1 MIKSMT
7 AFGCASVESP
17 LGQWRVEVHSVN
29 RKMLDIAIHIPKELL
44 RFDIEIRQRIAQTIY
59 RGQITV
65 RIQPPLEGSDPA
77 FIERL
82 HHQKLFWD
90 KAALALGRDP
100 HLEVSLTFLVNQLS
114 LAPKNSFLHADSE
127 IKEAIQRGLEQ
138 ALIELQQM
146 KEVEGRAL
154 LRDIEQRLHLI
165 AQSCDKVS
173 KRCDEALIKYR
184 LKLEEKLKELPLHS
198 SDIETRILQEII
210 MLTEKR
216 DITEELTR
224 LYSHLE
230 QFKTHL
236 HSNESVGRTLD
247 FLTQELNREVNTIAS
262 KCSMTEEV
270 IYIKS
275 EIEKIRE
282 QVQNIE

>member
-1 MIKSMT
+1 MT
-7 AFGCASVESP
+7 AFGRAVIETQV
-17 LGQWRVEVHSVN
+17 GQWIIELHSVN
-29 RKMLDIAIHIPKELL
+29 RKILDIALHMPKELL
-44 RFDIEIRQRIAQTIY
+44 RFDIEIRKSIAQIIY

-65 RIQPPLEGSDPA
+65 RIQPPSEGGEQN

-82 HHQKLFWD
+82 HHQKRFWD
-90 KAALALGRDP
+90 KAALALGTQT
-100 HLEVSLTFLVNQLS
+100 EVSLAFLVDQLS
-114 LAPKNSFLHADSE
+114 LSPQNKFLNSDSE
-127 IKEAIQRGLEQ
+127 IKETIKQGIEL

-146 KEVEGRAL
+146 KEIEGKTL
-154 LRDIEQRLHLI
+154 LKDIEKRLHLI
-165 AQSCDKVS
+165 AESCHKIAMRS
-173 KRCDEALIKYR
+173 DEALVKYR
-184 LKLEEKLKELPLHS
+184 VKLEEKLKELNINS

-210 MLTEKR
+210 ILSEKR

-224 LYSHLE
+224 IHSHLE

-236 HSNESVGRTLD
+236 ASNESVGRTLD

-262 KCSMTEEV
+262 KSTVTEEV
-270 IYIKS
+270 VYIKS